1 MIELINRIATGRT
14 TIDDADAVRA
24 MVAALLNSLA
34 FAAWCAKHANDEET
48 KTRAAVLWSS
58 TADALD
64 HGGE

>member
-1 MIELINRIATGRT
+1 MIELIQRIATGRT
-14 TIDDADAVRA
+14 TLDDAAAVRT

-34 FAAWCAKHANDEET
+34 FAAWCSKHAHDDET
-48 KTRAAVLWSS
+48 KTRAAALWSS